1 MRALQTPTGQALQWQ
16 KNFSSQIFNRELRM
30 RNSNVG
36 GASVIVLDFDGV
48 IIKSHLAKRRAMLAM
63 FSDHPEKSAEID
75 AYILSHGGAA
85 RREKL
90 AGILETIVGVEA
102 TPVVLAQYLSRYAG
116 CVEASLAEAPFVD
129 GVKEFV
135 SQCPCPVYISS
146 TAPEAEIHEQ
156 LLRADLLHCFAAVY
170 GSRTQKASALK
181 EISERHRGRAIA
193 FFGDSLGDL
202 VAARDARVPFVAVT
216 NERDNFKDV
225 EVVKLES
232 FHSRA
237 QVEYSIR
244 SALSK
249 FASTLRPTSL
259 PMFAL

>member
-16 KNFSSQIFNRELRM
+16 KNFSNQIFNRELRM

-48 IIKSHLAKRRAMLAM
+48 IIKSHVAKRRAMLDM
-63 FSDHPEKSAEID
+63 FRDHPEKVAQID
-75 AYILSHGGAA
+75 AYILSHGGVA
-85 RREKL
+85 RREKI
-90 AGILETIVGVEA
+90 AAILETIIGVQA
-102 TPVVLAQYLSRYAG
+102 APLLLARYLARYAE
-116 CVEASLAEAPFVD
+116 CVETSLTGAPFVD

-156 LLRADLLHCFAAVY
+156 LVRADLLHRFEAVY
-170 GSRTQKASALK
+170 GSRTQKARALE
-181 EISERHRGRAIA
+181 EIAGRHLGREIV

-202 VAARDARVPFVAVT
+202 VAAREAGVPFVAVT
-216 NERDNFKDV
+216 NERDNFKNV

-232 FHSRA
+232 FHSKP
-237 QVEYSIR
+237 QVEYAIR
-244 SALSK
+244 AALTR
-249 FASTLRPTSL
+249 FASTSRTASL
-259 PMFAL
+259 SMNAF